1 MYAAYFVTTSCL
13 IWKDRASS
21 GPRHDFVTHQLQKKH
36 PCRLAGYCGAIRS
49 SDDHHGKNIS
59 NCFKLYQACFVSMLE
74 TRTLVLAVNGKMV
87 VIIITQ
93 ECDPERP

>member
-1 MYAAYFVTTSCL
+1 MYAAYFVATSCL

-49 SDDHHGKNIS
+49 SDAFYSMRRRQLTINHDSRCRCKNARSCTKGKVIGS
-59 NCFKLYQACFVSMLE
+59 I
-74 TRTLVLAVNGKMV
+74 LVFTSHDAS
-87 VIIITQ
+87 T
-93 ECDPERP
+93 